1 MKKRTISKMGV
12 VCGLALSLGLVLTPV
27 TTYAGVVE
35 DAQAQLQ
42 EAQNAHNKAIAD
54 ENKVAVE
61 AMAAPKVAAQ
71 KAAIA
76 ATEARAAVT
85 KANNE
90 AIAAQNKAAV
100 EAANAEKV
108 AAQKAAV
115 AATEE
120 AARQAAAHNKA
131 VAEANAQAVAARLIA
146 AMPK

>member
-1 MKKRTISKMGV
+1 MKKRTISKMGI
-12 VCGLALSLGLVLTPV
+12 VCGLALSLGLALTPV
-27 TTYAGVVE
+27 TAHAGVVE

-54 ENKVAVE
+54 ENKTAVE
-61 AMAAPKVAAQ
+61 ALNAPKVAAQ
-71 KAAIA
+71 KTAVA

-85 KANNE
+85 KAHNE
-90 AIAAQNKAAV
+90 AVAAQNKAAV

-131 VAEANAQAVAARLIA
+131 VAEANAQAIAARLIA